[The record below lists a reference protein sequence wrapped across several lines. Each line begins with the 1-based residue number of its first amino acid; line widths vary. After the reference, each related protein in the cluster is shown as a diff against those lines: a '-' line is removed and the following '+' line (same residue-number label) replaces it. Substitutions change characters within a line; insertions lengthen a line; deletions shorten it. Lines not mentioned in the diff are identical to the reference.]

1 MGRASARAP
10 GLVCVLGVHYP
21 GLANCGKRFAA
32 LKTPIAIYSC
42 ERQAARVA
50 TANEAGDNV
59 MADCAPVKGENPAS
73 CGIPTSVAVMDRST
87 FTFHHAGMV
96 HGFHLDK
103 AGTPGGG
110 VKVAAFLHGRQ
121 ADMTSM
127 GQALKKGGDTHHYE
141 RLDSKWVFEGGD
153 ALDSYI
159 TATMAD
165 PGMMLNSK
173 DV

>member
-21 GLANCGKRFAA
+21 GPANCGKRFAA

-73 CGIPTSVAVMDRST
+73 CGTPTSVAVMDRST
-87 FTFHHAGMV
+87 FTFHHAGVV

-110 VKVAAFLHGRQ
+110 DKVAAFLHGRQ

-127 GQALKKGGDTHHYE
+127 DQALKKGGGTHHYE

-153 ALDSYI
+153 ALGGYI
-159 TATMAD
+159 TATITD